1 MICAK
6 FGGNWPSSSPECN
19 FKVSFMYF
27 RILLLYHLE
36 KHMKFYEFE
45 SLLQKN
51 ALCANSN
58 WKWPKGTGDENLNL
72 NTAFYLF
79 CYYLPL
85 EKMWIFIRAILISL
99 HQKLLLPCLV
109 DIVSIMQEME
119 MWKVDKQTDGLTWA

>member
-6 FGGNWPSSSPECN
+6 FGGNWPSSSLEYN

-51 ALCANSN
+51 ALCQFKLKMAQRY
-58 WKWPKGTGDENLNL
+58 WRRKPK
-72 NTAFYLF
+72 FKHCILF
-79 CYYLPL
+79 ILLLFPL
-85 EKMWIFIRAILISL
+85 EKYVNLHSSNLDFPSPKAIIT
-99 HQKLLLPCLV
+99 
-109 DIVSIMQEME
+109 MF
-119 MWKVDKQTDGLTWA
+119 G